1 MRSIYFLCCTCYCN
15 LPSLVQRE
23 VAKIGSSEPIFDGGI
38 DLIMTIPQSA
48 CSADSPLYTRGPSCA
63 PNRICGGGAP
73 HASERKLD
81 EPIGS
86 AKGMPQGGWC
96 IPPALIIFV
105 PDKQRD

>member
-1 MRSIYFLCCTCYCN
+1 M
-15 LPSLVQRE
+15 LPEKILGSGQPDRTFIPPQRKASLVQRE

-86 AKGMPQGGWC
+86 AKGMPQGG
-96 IPPALIIFV
+96 
-105 PDKQRD
+105 